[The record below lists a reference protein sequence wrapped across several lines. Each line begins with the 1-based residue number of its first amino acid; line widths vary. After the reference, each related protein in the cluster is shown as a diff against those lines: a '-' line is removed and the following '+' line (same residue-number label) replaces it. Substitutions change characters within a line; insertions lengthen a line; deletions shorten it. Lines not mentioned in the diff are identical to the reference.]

1 MMLRCS
7 ELRVNGRALRGGS
20 LYRVTRDGG
29 SCRLSLGSGKR
40 TAAMIGRFFEVKAE
54 DLS

>member
-1 MMLRCS
+1 MLRSS
-7 ELRVNGRALRGGS
+7 ELRVNGRALRGGA

-29 SCRLSLGSGKR
+29 SCRLSLGSGNER
-40 TAAMIGRFFEVKAE
+40 QRRSGRFFEVKAE